1 MNTDQSAYLLTW
13 NPKHYPM
20 VKQVEGSDE
29 GQSYSAGDEIRWTC
43 VSKQPNVGD
52 TVYLVRVGEE
62 PRGIVAKGIVTKK
75 SYFDTDWLEPEKQR
89 QYIDFC
95 FDDIRLS
102 CEQGLI
108 PMMLLER
115 VYPDQKWSP
124 QSSGIEIKQDYLSS
138 LSEQWNQS
146 KGLHSLESTLRWCLD
161 TVSWNGQWKV
171 NYQETCNLAKGL
183 MGSGSINNDALK
195 KLWYEKDN
203 GLASVGNG
211 FLYKADFENN
221 KPFLEKLTLDIL
233 SDPSPAELESVYQK
247 WKDGQ
252 TQGHFK
258 RNNWAV
264 INRVFAAVDPSHV
277 TSTVD
282 SRSLKRIF
290 VEMKKQFLLAL
301 PRSGNWV
308 EDNHTLLNALKPIL
322 KGSWSDY
329 ELNTSLWHF
338 YEKVSSPSKA
348 GESAADKVDVSLTI
362 EDASNPTDDVLEYK
376 AGTNTIFY
384 GPPGTGKTYH
394 VVKAAVQVINPN
406 LIDSGDRAR
415 LKATYD
421 QLVNKGR
428 IRFVTFHQS
437 YSYEEF
443 VEGLRAN
450 TDETGQVSYAI
461 EPGIFKKV
469 CDDAAIGAADETG
482 QLEQALEQL
491 IGELREGEPAT
502 LQTKTGKNIRVAIH
516 GTDSFRITPEDSVY
530 ENIGKGYSV
539 PFHHILFT
547 YRGMNKEKIYYPSY
561 AKAIL
566 AYIQERY
573 DVPDYQPQQG
583 YKTPEPFVLIIDEIN
598 RGNISKI
605 FGELITLI
613 EPSKRASQP
622 EALSVTLPYSKDSFS
637 VPSNLHIIG
646 TMNTADR
653 SLAMMDTALRRRFD
667 FREMMP
673 DYGLLDS
680 EEVGSINLGHLL
692 RTMNDRIEYLYDREH
707 TLGHAFFMP
716 ITELESEEERFQMLN
731 SVFTNKILPL
741 LEEYFFE
748 DWEKIRLVLG
758 DNQKR
763 DKKLQFVVRSETSP
777 HALFGSQFDDH
788 SVGEAV
794 RYKVNIDAF
803 GNLEAYRLIAGKP
816 AINIGT
822 AIESE

>member
-1 MNTDQSAYLLTW
+1 MNTAQSAYLLTW
-13 NPKHYPM
+13 NPKHYSL
-20 VKQVEGSDE
+20 VNQADE
-29 GQSYSAGDEIRWTC
+29 AQPCSAGDVIRWTSG
-43 VSKQPNVGD
+43 SKQPNVGD
-52 TVYLVRVGEE
+52 TVYLVRIGEE
-62 PRGIVAKGIVTKK
+62 PRGIIAKGTVTRE
-75 SYFDTDWLEPEKQR
+75 SYYDADRLEPEKQR
-89 QYIDFC
+89 QYIDFR
-95 FDDIRLS
+95 FDDIRLG
-102 CEQGLI
+102 CEEGLI
-108 PMMLLER
+108 PMMMLER
-115 VYPDQKWSP
+115 AYPEQKWNTPSP
-124 QSSGIEIKQDYLSS
+124 SIAIKTEYLNE
-138 LSEQWNQS
+138 LSQLWIHSKEQ
-146 KGLHSLESTLRWCLD
+146 HSLETTLRWCLN
-161 TVSWNGQWKV
+161 TVGWGKEWLV
-171 NYQETCNLAKGL
+171 NYQETCDLVKEL
-183 MGSGSINNDALK
+183 TGSPRIDDDVLQ
-195 KLWYEKDN
+195 KLWYDKGN
-203 GLASVGNG
+203 GIASVGNG

-221 KPFLEKLTLDIL
+221 KPLLEKLALDIL
-233 SDPSPAELESVYQK
+233 SDPSPAMLESVYQN
-247 WKDGQ
+247 WKDEQ
-252 TQGHFK
+252 THGHFK
-258 RNNWAV
+258 RNNWVV
-264 INRVFAAVDPSHV
+264 INRVFAAADPAHV

-308 EDNHTLLNALKPIL
+308 EDNHTLLNTLKPLL
-322 KGSWSDY
+322 KGNWTDY

-338 YEKVSSPSKA
+338 YEKVSAQTQAQESVAVTPSA
-348 GESAADKVDVSLTI
+348 SSAV
-362 EDASNPTDDVLEYK
+362 EDDLGRDELEFK

-394 VVKAAVQVINPN
+394 VVKAAVQAIQPN
-406 LIDSGDRAR
+406 LTDNEDRKW
-415 LKATYD
+415 LKAAYD
-421 QLVNKGR
+421 QLVDTGR

-450 TDETGQVSYAI
+450 TDDTGQVNYAI
-461 EPGIFKKV
+461 EPGVFKQI
-469 CDDAAIGAADETG
+469 CEDAAVGVTDETG
-482 QLEQALEQL
+482 QLEQALKQL
-491 IGELREGEPAT
+491 VSELREGEPII
-502 LQTKTGKNIRVAIH
+502 LQTKTGKNISVAIH

-539 PFHHILFT
+539 PFQHIVLI
-547 YRGMNKEKIYYPSY
+547 YRGINKEKIYYPSY
-561 AKAIL
+561 ARAIL
-566 AYIQERY
+566 SYIQDRY
-573 DVPDYQPQQG
+573 AVPNYQPQQNH
-583 YKTPEPFVLIIDEIN
+583 KAPEPFVLIIDEIN

-613 EPSKRASQP
+613 EPSKRTGHP

-637 VPSNLHIIG
+637 VPGNLHIIA

-673 DYGLLDS
+673 DYSLLDS
-680 EEVGSINLGHLL
+680 EEVGNINLGHLL

-716 ITELESEEERFQMLN
+716 ITELESEEERFQMLV
-731 SVFTNKILPL
+731 SVFTNKVLPL

-758 DNQKR
+758 DNQKQ
-763 DKKLQFVVRSETSP
+763 DKKLQFVIRSETSP

-803 GNLEAYRLIAGKP
+803 GNPEAYKLIVGKP
-816 AINIGT
+816 VINTGT
-822 AIESE
+822 VIENA